1 MNNKETQQ
9 KLINN
14 LMVKVSE
21 FPTLPTI
28 YSKLSETINNPTCSA
43 ADVAAVISQDQ
54 AAVTKILKVANSSV
68 YGFVRKVT
76 SIDQAVV
83 YIGFQQIKAL
93 VLALSVIKLFVNAKD
108 IKNFNPDGLWRYS
121 FATGSIS
128 RLIAKTCGEKI
139 IEDYFVAGIIHGIGK
154 LMLMTSIPPIYE
166 MIVQN
171 AKLSNEYLYVVERK
185 VLGISHMKIA
195 EMLCDKWKLSKT
207 LSNALGNYH
216 TGFVDGRFHLMA
228 SIIHISTVTS
238 SMLELGDSG
247 MKKVPMLHK
256 EIWKHISLPDDFFT
270 KNYQVFYKDYQEMSS
285 LLLSK

>member
-14 LMVKVSE
+14 LMVKVNE

-28 YSKLSETINNPTCSA
+28 YSKLSDTINNPTSSA
-43 ADVAAVISQDQ
+43 ADVAEVISQDQ

-93 VLALSVIKLFVNAKD
+93 VLALSVIKLFDNTKE
-108 IKNFNPDGLWRYS
+108 IKNLTPDGLWRYS
-121 FATGSIS
+121 FAVGAI
-128 RLIAKTCGEKI
+128 
-139 IEDYFVAGIIHGIGK
+139 
-154 LMLMTSIPPIYE
+154 
-166 MIVQN
+166 
-171 AKLSNEYLYVVERK
+171 
-185 VLGISHMKIA
+185 
-195 EMLCDKWKLSKT
+195 
-207 LSNALGNYH
+207 YH
-216 TGFVDGRFHLMA
+216 TGFVDGRFQLMS
-228 SIIHISTVTS
+228 SIIHISIITA
-238 SMLELGDSG
+238 SMLDLGDSG

-256 EIWKHISLPDDFFT
+256 EVWKHISLPDDFFT
-270 KNYQVFYKDYQEMSS
+270 KNYQIFYNDYQEMSS